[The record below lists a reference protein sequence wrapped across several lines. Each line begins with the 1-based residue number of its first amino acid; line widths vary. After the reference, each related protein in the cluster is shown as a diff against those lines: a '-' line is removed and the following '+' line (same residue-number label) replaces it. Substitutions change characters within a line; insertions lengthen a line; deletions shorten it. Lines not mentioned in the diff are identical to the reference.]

1 MKRLWL
7 CKGLTAAAAAGR
19 AEKELAKDEGLK

>member
-7 CKGLTAAAAAGR
+7 CKGLTAAAAGR